1 MRSACSCARKSC
13 VCSLRSASS
22 PSSGK
27 TISKASPLLSF
38 PSLLAPTEGEV
49 CDDAGAAQS
58 VEAARMEEGAVCNDA
73 SAAPRIFEAKQCFK
87 SCRMSQRM
95 APSFKA
101 SPTVVA
107 TFYCSYRCH
116 AAVLG
121 RFGLRVTKRM
131 PSPSSAFI
139 TCVKVARKYATHP
152 PRTPWGCTQLCL
164 AAPCLPSTLK
174 AACPLWLS
182 VCHCAFHPTHPS
194 QRCALSSQLCP
205 RTESS

>member
-1 MRSACSCARKSC
+1 M
-13 VCSLRSASS
+13 LRHY
-22 PSSGK
+22 K
-27 TISKASPLLSF
+27 LL
-38 PSLLAPTEGEV
+38 LLVLLLLLLVLLLLLFSMQTM
-49 CDDAGAAQS
+49 DSNDWQWAAQS
-58 VEAARMEEGAVCNDA
+58 VEAARMEEGAACNDASAAPGAACNDA

-107 TFYCSYRCH
+107 TLYCSYRCH

-139 TCVKVARKYATHP
+139 TRVMADQEGERHIP
-152 PRTPWGCTQLCL
+152 PP
-164 AAPCLPSTLK
+164 
-174 AACPLWLS
+174 
-182 VCHCAFHPTHPS
+182 V
-194 QRCALSSQLCP
+194 
-205 RTESS
+205 